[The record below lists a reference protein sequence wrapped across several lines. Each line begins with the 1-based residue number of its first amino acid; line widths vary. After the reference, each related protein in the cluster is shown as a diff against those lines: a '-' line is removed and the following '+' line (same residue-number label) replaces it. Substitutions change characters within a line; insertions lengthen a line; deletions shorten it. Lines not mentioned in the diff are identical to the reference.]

1 MNEQLIKFIELC
13 LMDGVI
19 TDKEKEVIFR
29 KSKELGVPEDEC
41 EIILEGMIEQNKKNS
56 PSPKITTETSS
67 STSSEEENISQ
78 YDDKKEE
85 GELDENGNRIGIWR
99 LYSDDKNWEEG
110 EYDENGDKTGV
121 WKSCF
126 KDETRFIIS
135 IETPYVN
142 GKIHGDVI
150 SHMDIEPYVY
160 KKYKNDV
167 LIYQRFNHIDSNN
180 IKFLG
185 EYDDF
190 GKQISGTTYYLNGKI
205 EFENKFE
212 NGVKSKSKF
221 FDKDGRLMSEN
232 FYDNKGNQTKS
243 INYDND
249 GDPEWESTWKNG
261 EIINTVEVGIEK
273 REREEKEREKEE
285 EELNKVN
292 RKELI
297 KSISFENITNPKS
310 KLFELLSNEQFKCSY
325 LFYKDEIEIIGG
337 ISNTEQ
343 LENSILGLKY
353 IVIDR
358 LFTSFFKLLKGDHT
372 IFNVHLYRH
381 HHEWFR
387 TFETR
392 THYDTPRPGFPDGV
406 PIPYKGYV
414 KLSKDNW
421 GVYLDKNGW
430 YFNPFS
436 DKILFYYGNNVDDYP
451 NTDEY
456 DLDPFY
462 DNPLNFIKGSLFK
475 KPVFVLDNDTVV
487 GIKSNKLCEE
497 SEKHYNYWYK
507 FLKTIEQFKKE
518 SISNK
523 SSTYK
528 LELESSFEKW
538 NQLVTHFDEV
548 NNILKSKES
557 EIQSK
562 EKEFQTNFIQDF
574 IRTLNFIDENIKNSK
589 NLNLRFQGR
598 IERKTYES
606 TEFIEQLNKLIESE
620 NIFITTNSSILF
632 GLVEMIR
639 SIIYDDRVRFYQIYE
654 KFDKMRIFNSQYQ
667 NDVLNS
673 LNSIND
679 NLVELNSNIETLTN
693 TIDNLGKELISSITE
708 LKFELS
714 YLNDTVS
721 SQLQNISTKLDVN
734 NLLNVVQTYQLW
746 RINSN
751 TKSINKKLNF

>member
-1 MNEQLIKFIELC
+1 MIKKILLVLFFPPYGIYLLIKFFLGKVPQIIKFFKKKVVPSENGKVLEKNLIIDHKKNNELEKQESDDINWESLNISRNLFDFIEVYTLSGRKPSKSE
-13 LMDGVI
+13 LKSIFDISEREGIQREEILVI
-19 TDKEKEVIFR
+19 IEKMINLGNQRKEKKLRE
-29 KSKELGVPEDEC
+29 K
-41 EIILEGMIEQNKKNS
+41 II
-56 PSPKITTETSS
+56 
-67 STSSEEENISQ
+67 
-78 YDDKKEE
+78 D
-85 GELDENGNRIGIWR
+85 
-99 LYSDDKNWEEG
+99 
-110 EYDENGDKTGV
+110 
-121 WKSCF
+121 
-126 KDETRFIIS
+126 
-135 IETPYVN
+135 
-142 GKIHGDVI
+142 
-150 SHMDIEPYVY
+150 
-160 KKYKNDV
+160 
-167 LIYQRFNHIDSNN
+167 
-180 IKFLG
+180 
-185 EYDDF
+185 
-190 GKQISGTTYYLNGKI
+190 
-205 EFENKFE
+205 
-212 NGVKSKSKF
+212 
-221 FDKDGRLMSEN
+221 
-232 FYDNKGNQTKS
+232 
-243 INYDND
+243 
-249 GDPEWESTWKNG
+249 
-261 EIINTVEVGIEK
+261 
-273 REREEKEREKEE
+273 REEKKQDF
-285 EELNKVN
+285 LK
-292 RKELI
+292 LI
-297 KSISFENITNPKS
+297 TIENITNPKS
-310 KLFELLSNEQFKCSY
+310 KLFELLSNEQFSCIY
-325 LFYKDEIEIIGG
+325 TLYKDQIKIKGG
-337 ISNTEQ
+337 ISDTKQ
-343 LENSILGLKY
+343 LEDSILGLKY

-358 LFTSFFKLLKGDHT
+358 LFTSFFKLIKGDHT
-372 IFNVHLYRH
+372 VFPLHLFLKKNKWFYTTQEKTH
-381 HHEWFR
+381 HDR
-387 TFETR
+387 
-392 THYDTPRPGFPDGV
+392 PRPGFPNGV
-406 PIPYKGYV
+406 PIPYKGFV

-451 NTDEY
+451 KTDEY

-462 DNPLNFIKGSLFK
+462 DNPPNFIKGSLFK

-497 SEKHYNYWYK
+497 SEKYYNYWYK

-528 LELESSFEKW
+528 LELENSFEKW
-538 NQLVTHFDEV
+538 NQLETHFDEV

-620 NIFITTNSSILF
+620 NLFITTNSSILF
-632 GLVEMIR
+632 GLVDMIR

-654 KFDKMRIFNSQYQ
+654 KFDKMRIFNSQHQ

-693 TIDNLGKELISSITE
+693 TIDNLGKELISSIRE
-708 LKFELS
+708 LKFEVS
-714 YLNDTVS
+714 YLNDTIS